1 MTSTPTAPP
10 NLSSVPEQAALPGM
24 KLDGLTVDRAL
35 VSFSGTIELNLN
47 NAGDRVVLED
57 LLGGNEVRLEVDA
70 YVTKS
75 GGTFPRDKEGEL
87 KETRK
92 GVSLKIHSLNNRT
105 AVVMRT
111 P

>member
-1 MTSTPTAPP
+1 LTLTPTLP
-10 NLSSVPEQAALPGM
+10 SQGTLPGL
-24 KLDGLTVDRAL
+24 KIDGLTVDKAL
-35 VSFSGTIELNLN
+35 ISFSGTIELNLN
-47 NAGDRVVLED
+47 NENDRAMLDD

-75 GGTFPRDKEGEL
+75 GGTFPRDKEGAL

-92 GVSLKIHSLNNRT
+92 GVSLKVHSLNNRT
-105 AVVMRT
+105 VMVTST